1 MKPHPLPSVILGGN
15 VFGWSLDAAAAER
28 LLDAALDRGLAAIDT
43 ADVYSHWAP
52 GNSGGESE
60 TIIGNWM
67 KARGNRARVSI
78 HTKGGAPGAPGSFA
92 GGNATAAYLSR
103 AVDNS
108 LRRLGIERI
117 DLYYIH
123 YDDKVTPP
131 EETLGCFQRL
141 IEAGKIAACGASNFS
156 AQRLAASLAASR
168 NSALPRYAALQTHY
182 NLYDRAGF
190 ETDLAGLC
198 RREKLDVMAYF
209 ALAEGFLTGKYRTAA
224 DAAKSAARGGD
235 ASAMLNPRGL
245 RILAALD
252 AVAAAH
258 GANCAR
264 VALAW
269 LIHQPGVRPIASAT
283 SIAQLDDLAAA
294 MSLKLT
300 ADDLARLDGAS
311 RTD

>member
-1 MKPHPLPSVILGGN
+1 MTAPALPPLILGAN
-15 VFGWSLDAAAAER
+15 VFGWSLEAAASER
-28 LLDAALDRGLAAIDT
+28 LLDAALERGLTAIDT
-43 ADVYSHWAP
+43 ADVYSYWGA

-67 KARGNRARVSI
+67 RKRGNRNRVAI
-78 HTKGGAPGAPGSFA
+78 HTKGGAPGAPGGLA
-92 GGNATAAYLSR
+92 NGNATAAYLAG

-108 LRRLGIERI
+108 LRRLGVERI

-131 EETLGCFQRL
+131 EETLTGFQRM
-141 IEAGKIAACGASNFS
+141 IAAGKIAACGASNFS
-156 AQRLAASLAASR
+156 AERLAASLDAAR
-168 NSALPRYAALQTHY
+168 RDALPRYAALQTHY

-190 ETDLAGLC
+190 EADLAGLC
-198 RREKLDVMAYF
+198 RREGLDVMAYF
-209 ALAEGFLTGKYRTAA
+209 ALAEGFLTGKYRTPA

-235 ASAMLNPRGL
+235 ATAMLNPRGL

-258 GANCAR
+258 HATCAQ

-283 SIAQLDDLAAA
+283 SVAQLDDLAAA
-294 MSLKLT
+294 MALKLS
-300 ADDLARLDGAS
+300 AADLATLGTAS
-311 RTD
+311 RPE